1 MVISKKLTPKANPLK
16 AENSK
21 FLYKAI
27 FSLLFFSFVFIQPAF
42 AEDIKADQAALNMLN
57 NTAIKAN
64 IISKADTAPTAYQII
79 GSIINIVLGFLGVVF
94 LVLVIFGGIT
104 WMTAGGN
111 EENVTKAKTLV
122 TQAAIGLAI
131 VLFAFLLTNFVVF
144 KIIDISTISTPTA
157 NTSSANP

>member
-1 MVISKKLTPKANPLK
+1 MAINKKQR
-16 AENSK
+16 SK
-21 FLYKAI
+21 FLFLAI
-27 FSLLFFSFVFIQPAF
+27 FSLFIFIIFSFAFIQSVS
-42 AEDIKADQAALNMLN
+42 AEAKDVDEYALDMLT

-64 IISKADTAPTAYQII
+64 IISDTNPNAPTAYQII

-94 LVLVIFGGIT
+94 LALVIFGGIT

-111 EENVTKAKTLV
+111 QEKVQKAKTLV

-144 KIIDISTISTPTA
+144 RIIEIAMAS
-157 NTSSANP
+157 